1 VLFTSVVRA
10 SARSMDSD
18 QRPLIL
24 ILVAVN
30 ETIEDVMMTG
40 EGQWVEEALLKLGRI
55 RVALLEEIAASGP
68 TGLN

>member
-1 VLFTSVVRA
+1 VLFISVVRA

-40 EGQWVEEALLKLGRI
+40 EG
-55 RVALLEEIAASGP
+55 SGWKMRFSNSD
-68 TGLN
+68 GFEWRS

>member
-1 VLFTSVVRA
+1 MLFTSVVRE

-18 QRPLIL
+18 QRPLVV

-40 EGQWVEEALLKLGRI
+40 EGEWVEDALLKLGRI
-55 RVALLEEIAASGP
+55 RASLLEEIAASGL
-68 TGLN
+68 TDLN